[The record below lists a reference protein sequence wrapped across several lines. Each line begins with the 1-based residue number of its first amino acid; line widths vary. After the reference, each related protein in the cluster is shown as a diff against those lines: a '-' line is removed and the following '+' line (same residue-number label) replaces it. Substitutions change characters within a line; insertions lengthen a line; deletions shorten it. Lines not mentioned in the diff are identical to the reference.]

1 MKIIIVGGV
10 AGGATLATRLRRL
23 SETDEI
29 IIFEKTNYVSFANCG
44 LPYYIGDIITDKREL
59 TLQTPNSF
67 KNRFNIDCRVNHEV
81 IKIYPEQKKVMV
93 KNLKTNEEFLESYD
107 KLVLSTGAKPIYPKF
122 TAYLD
127 NTPNCNIF
135 LLSLIYC

>member
-10 AGGATLATRLRRL
+10 AGGASLATRLRRL

-44 LPYYIGDIITDKREL
+44 LPYYIGDVITDKKEL
-59 TLQTPNSF
+59 TLQTPASF

-81 IKIYPEQKKVMV
+81 IKIYPEQKKIKV

-107 KLVLSTGAKPIYPKF
+107 KTSMFFSFNPSSVK
-122 TAYLD
+122 
-127 NTPNCNIF
+127 
-135 LLSLIYC
+135 